1 MQPESATFV
10 CSPHQRGPKIH
21 NDVKVDMTELSKGGL
36 ISLPTKNA
44 PILRLNGL
52 APYYTM
58 FPLTFPF
65 NALRNSRPGDWV
77 LDPFCGRG
85 TTLLA
90 ARLRGLPSI
99 GIDSNPV
106 AVAIAAAKLVNV
118 SAKQIIKLAAQ
129 VLEACGATNVSDVPT
144 GNFWSLCFDERTLSD
159 ICRLRTYFLRTCTTQ
174 TDIALRGLLLGILH
188 GPRNKGAPTYLSNQM
203 PRTYSTKP
211 SPAIKYWK
219 SHHLEPVYVD
229 VLDAITRRAHFT
241 FSEVPPFVRGK
252 VIRDDSRSLEN
263 LSSRTKVSWVVT
275 SPPYYGMRTYFPD
288 HWLRNWFV
296 GGPSDVCYTDATQL
310 SHAGDESFIQDLA
323 SVWYSVAKR
332 CLPNA
337 RLVCRFGALPSAE
350 KDPRELL
357 RKSLALADCGWTVS
371 TIRNA
376 GASTRGKRQSDQF
389 GAGRS
394 TPIDEIDLYA
404 VLKK

>member
-1 MQPESATFV
+1 M
-10 CSPHQRGPKIH
+10 
-21 NDVKVDMTELSKGGL
+21 
-36 ISLPTKNA
+36 ISLPAKNA
-44 PILRLNGL
+44 PLLRLNGL

-65 NALRNSRPGDWV
+65 DALRHSKPGEWV

-90 ARLRGLPSI
+90 ARLRGRPSI
-99 GIDSNPV
+99 GVDSNPV

-118 SAKQIIKLAAQ
+118 TAKKITTLASQILKERDDPHDDHIPY
-129 VLEACGATNVSDVPT
+129 GD
-144 GNFWSLCFDERTLSD
+144 FWSLCFDERTLTD
-159 ICRLRTYFLRTCTTQ
+159 ICRLRNYLLGNCTTQ
-174 TDIALRGLLLGILH
+174 TEIALRGLLLGILH
-188 GPRNKGAPTYLSNQM
+188 GPRNKGTPTYLSNQM

-211 SPAIKYWK
+211 APAVKYWK
-219 SHHLEPVYVD
+219 AHRLEPVYVD
-229 VLDAITRRAHFT
+229 VLDAIARRADFT

-252 VIRDDSRSLEN
+252 VVKDDSRSLAN
-263 LSSRTKVSWVVT
+263 LASRNKVSWVVT

-323 SVWYSVAKR
+323 FVWRSVAKR

-337 RLVCRFGALPSAE
+337 HLVCRFGAIPSAE
-350 KDPRELL
+350 KDPRQLL
-357 RKSLALADCGWTVS
+357 RASLALAACGWTVT

-376 GASTRGKRQSDQF
+376 GAASHGKRQSDQF
-389 GAGRS
+389 SEGRS

>member
-1 MQPESATFV
+1 MKA
-10 CSPHQRGPKIH
+10 
-21 NDVKVDMTELSKGGL
+21 LSEKSL
-36 ISLPTKNA
+36 ISLPAKNA
-44 PILRLNGL
+44 PLLRLNGL

-65 NALRNSRPGDWV
+65 DALRHSKPGEWV

-90 ARLRGLPSI
+90 ARLRGRPSI
-99 GIDSNPV
+99 GVDSNPV

-118 SAKQIIKLAAQ
+118 TAKKITTLASQILSEREDPYYDQIPY
-129 VLEACGATNVSDVPT
+129 GD
-144 GNFWSLCFDERTLSD
+144 FWSLCFDERTLTD
-159 ICRLRTYFLRTCTTQ
+159 ICRLRNYLLGNCTTQ
-174 TDIALRGLLLGILH
+174 TEIALRGVLLGILH
-188 GPRNKGAPTYLSNQM
+188 GPRNKGTPTYLSNQM

-211 SPAIKYWK
+211 APAVKYWK
-219 SHHLEPVYVD
+219 SHRLEPVYVD
-229 VLDAITRRAHFT
+229 VLDAIARRADFT

-252 VIRDDSRSLEN
+252 VVKDDSRSLAN
-263 LSSRTKVSWVVT
+263 LASRTKISWVVT

-323 SVWYSVAKR
+323 CVWRSVAKR

-337 RLVCRFGALPSAE
+337 HLVCRFGAIPSAK
-350 KDPRELL
+350 KDPRQLL
-357 RKSLALADCGWTVS
+357 RASLAFADCGWTVT

-376 GASTRGKRQSDQF
+376 GAASHGKRQSDQF
-389 GAGRS
+389 SEGRS

>member
-1 MQPESATFV
+1 M
-10 CSPHQRGPKIH
+10 K
-21 NDVKVDMTELSKGGL
+21 ELIKGGL
-36 ISLPTKNA
+36 ISLPAKNA
-44 PILRLNGL
+44 PLLRLNGL

-65 NALRNSRPGDWV
+65 AALRHSKPGEWV

-99 GIDSNPV
+99 GVDSNPV

-118 SAKQIIKLAAQ
+118 TARKIGKLAAQ
-129 VLEACGATNVSDVPT
+129 VLNEQQRPSADDIPSGD
-144 GNFWSLCFDERTLSD
+144 FWSLCFDERTLTD
-159 ICRLRTYFLRTCTTQ
+159 ICRLRTYLLTNCTTQ
-174 TDIALRGLLLGILH
+174 TEIALRGVLLGILH
-188 GPRNKGAPTYLSNQM
+188 GPQNKGAPTYLSNQM

-211 SPAIKYWK
+211 SPAVKYWK
-219 SHHLEPVYVD
+219 SNRLEPVYVD
-229 VLDAITRRAHFT
+229 VLDAITRRADFT

-252 VIRDDSRSLEN
+252 VVKDDSRSLAN
-263 LSSRTKVSWVVT
+263 LSTRTKISWVVT

-310 SHAGDESFIQDLA
+310 SHAGDQSFIQDLA
-323 SVWYSVAKR
+323 YVWSAVAKR

-337 RLVCRFGALPSAE
+337 RLICRFGALPSAK
-350 KDPRELL
+350 KDPRQLL
-357 RKSLALADCGWTVS
+357 RKSLAIADCGWTVT
-371 TIRNA
+371 TIKNA
-376 GASTRGKRQSDQF
+376 GAATRGKRQSDQF
-389 GAGRS
+389 SEGRS

-404 VLKK
+404 VLKN

>member
-1 MQPESATFV
+1 M
-10 CSPHQRGPKIH
+10 K
-21 NDVKVDMTELSKGGL
+21 ELSKGGL
-36 ISLPTKNA
+36 ISLPPKNA
-44 PILRLNGL
+44 PLLRLNGL

-65 NALRNSRPGDWV
+65 DALRNSKPGDWV

-90 ARLRGLPSI
+90 ARLRGLRSI
-99 GIDSNPV
+99 GVDSNPV

-118 SAKQIIKLAAQ
+118 TAKKISQLATQ
-129 VLEACGATNVSDVPT
+129 VLNETRGEGGEDIPAGD
-144 GNFWSLCFDERTLSD
+144 FWSLCFDERTLAD
-159 ICRLRTYFLRTCTTQ
+159 ICRLRTYLLGNCTTQ
-174 TDIALRGLLLGILH
+174 TEIALRGVLLGILH

-211 SPAIKYWK
+211 YPAVKYWK
-219 SHHLEPVYVD
+219 ANRLEPVYVD
-229 VLDAITRRAHFT
+229 VLDAITRRADFT
-241 FSEVPPFVRGK
+241 FSDIPSFVRGK
-252 VIRDDSRSLEN
+252 VVKDDSRTLTN

-310 SHAGDESFIQDLA
+310 SHASDESFIQDLA
-323 SVWYSVAKR
+323 SVWRSVAKR

-337 RLVCRFGALPSAE
+337 RLVCRFGAIPSAK
-350 KDPRELL
+350 KDPRQLL
-357 RKSLALADCGWTVS
+357 RASLALADCGWTVT
-371 TIRNA
+371 TIKNA
-376 GASTRGKRQSDQF
+376 GAATRGKRQSDQF
-389 GAGRS
+389 SEGRS

>member
-1 MQPESATFV
+1 MKA
-10 CSPHQRGPKIH
+10 
-21 NDVKVDMTELSKGGL
+21 LSEKSL
-36 ISLPTKNA
+36 ISLPAKNA
-44 PILRLNGL
+44 PLLRLNGL

-65 NALRNSRPGDWV
+65 DALRHSKPGEWV

-90 ARLRGLPSI
+90 ARLRGRPSI
-99 GIDSNPV
+99 GVDSNPV

-118 SAKQIIKLAAQ
+118 TAKKITTLASQILNEHEDPYDGQIPY
-129 VLEACGATNVSDVPT
+129 GD
-144 GNFWSLCFDERTLSD
+144 FWSLCFDERTLTD
-159 ICRLRTYFLRTCTTQ
+159 ICRLRNYLLGNCTTQ
-174 TDIALRGLLLGILH
+174 TEIALRGVLLGILH
-188 GPRNKGAPTYLSNQM
+188 GPRNKGTPTYLSNQM

-211 SPAIKYWK
+211 APAVKYWK
-219 SHHLEPVYVD
+219 SHRLEPVYVD
-229 VLDAITRRAHFT
+229 VLDAIARRADFT
-241 FSEVPPFVRGK
+241 FSEIPPFVRGK
-252 VIRDDSRSLEN
+252 VVKDDSRSLAN
-263 LSSRTKVSWVVT
+263 LASRTKISWVVT

-323 SVWYSVAKR
+323 CVWRSVAKR

-337 RLVCRFGALPSAE
+337 HLVCRFGAIPSAK
-350 KDPRELL
+350 KDPRQLL
-357 RKSLALADCGWTVS
+357 RASLAFADCGWTVT

-376 GASTRGKRQSDQF
+376 GAASHGKRQSDQF
-389 GAGRS
+389 SEGRS

>member
-1 MQPESATFV
+1 M
-10 CSPHQRGPKIH
+10 K
-21 NDVKVDMTELSKGGL
+21 ELSKGGL
-36 ISLPTKNA
+36 ICLPAKNA
-44 PILRLNGL
+44 SLLRLNGL

-58 FPLTFPF
+58 FPLAFPF
-65 NALRNSRPGDWV
+65 DALRQSKPGDWV

-99 GIDSNPV
+99 GVDSNPV

-118 SAKQIIKLAAQ
+118 TAKKITKLAAQ
-129 VLEACGATNVSDVPT
+129 VLSEREGTSNDQIPCGD
-144 GNFWSLCFDERTLSD
+144 FWSLCFDERTLTD
-159 ICRLRTYFLRTCTTQ
+159 ICRLRNYLLSNCTSQ
-174 TDIALRGLLLGILH
+174 TEIALRGVLLGILH

-211 SPAIKYWK
+211 SPAVKYWK
-219 SHHLEPVYVD
+219 SHRLEPVYVD
-229 VLDAITRRAHFT
+229 VLDAITRRAGFT

-252 VIRDDSRSLEN
+252 VVKDDSRSLAN
-263 LSSRTKVSWVVT
+263 LSSQTKVSWVVT

-323 SVWYSVAKR
+323 SVWSSVAKR

-337 RLVCRFGALPSAE
+337 RLVCRFGAIPSAK
-350 KDPRELL
+350 KDPRQLL
-357 RKSLALADCGWTVS
+357 RKSLAMADCGWTVT
-371 TIRNA
+371 TIKNA
-376 GASTRGKRQSDQF
+376 GAATRGKRQSDQF
-389 GAGRS
+389 SEGRS
-394 TPIDEIDLYA
+394 IPIDEIDLYA

>member
-1 MQPESATFV
+1 M
-10 CSPHQRGPKIH
+10 K
-21 NDVKVDMTELSKGGL
+21 ELIKGGL
-36 ISLPTKNA
+36 ICLPPKNA
-44 PILRLNGL
+44 ALLRLNGL

-65 NALRNSRPGDWV
+65 NALRHSNPGDLV

-99 GIDSNPV
+99 GVDSNPV
-106 AVAIAAAKLVNV
+106 AVAIAAAKLVCVN
-118 SAKQIIKLAAQ
+118 ANKIIKLAAK
-129 VLEACGATNVSDVPT
+129 VLDERREASHDDVPT
-144 GNFWSLCFDERTLSD
+144 GDFWSLCFDERTL
-159 ICRLRTYFLRTCTTQ
+159 IELCRLRNYLLANCTTQ
-174 TDIALRGLLLGILH
+174 TEIALRGLLLGILH

-211 SPAIKYWK
+211 SPAVKYWK
-219 SHHLEPVYVD
+219 AHRLEPVYVD
-229 VLDAITRRAHFT
+229 VLDAITRRADFT
-241 FSEVPPFVRGK
+241 FCEVPPFVKGK
-252 VIRDDSRSLEN
+252 VVRDDSRLLAN

-310 SHAGDESFIQDLA
+310 SHAGDEAFIQDLA
-323 SVWYSVAKR
+323 SVWSSVAEICR
-332 CLPNA
+332 PNA
-337 RLVCRFGALPSAE
+337 RLVCRFGALPSSK
-350 KDPRELL
+350 KDPRQLL
-357 RKSLALADCGWTVS
+357 RQSLALAKCGWTVT
-371 TIRNA
+371 TIKNA
-376 GASTRGKRQSDQF
+376 GPATRGKRQSDQF
-389 GAGRS
+389 SGGRS